1 MADIKVCPKC
11 GRSGKIIVQNVYGHR
26 YYYFQ
31 HHGSEKPR
39 KHYLGKEKPK
49 LQENKERQSNPILT
63 ALRKKLKIG

>member
-39 KHYLGKEKPK
+39 RHYLGKEKPK
-49 LQENKERQSNPILT
+49 ENKERPPNPILN
-63 ALRKKLKIG
+63 ALRKMLKKK